1 MKYFV
6 GLFVLV
12 LVLAACKKTE
22 TDFEEINL
30 GYEYFP
36 TATGYFIDYE
46 VDSISHNI
54 TIDTTQFYL
63 REVMVEDFID
73 EEGQLAW
80 RVERYKKNNLQDTF
94 QLTDVWVQKRTT
106 TSAER
111 FEENQ
116 RFVRL
121 IFPVNEGK
129 SWNGNAYNTSEPW
142 NYNYTNVDEPYS
154 LDLLSFSKTL
164 TVNQRNNINLVDHEI
179 AYEVYAYGVGM
190 VYKQLTDLEYQN
202 FQVTG
207 VEVEMKAIGYGTL
220 E

>member
-1 MKYFV
+1 
-6 GLFVLV
+6 
-12 LVLAACKKTE
+12 
-22 TDFEEINL
+22 
-30 GYEYFP
+30 
-36 TATGYFIDYE
+36 
-46 VDSISHNI
+46 
-54 TIDTTQFYL
+54 
-63 REVMVEDFID
+63 
-73 EEGQLAW
+73 
-80 RVERYKKNNLQDTF
+80 VERYKKNNLQDTF

-111 FEENQ
+111 YEENQ

-121 IFPVNEGK
+121 IFPVNEGE
-129 SWNGNAYNTSEPW
+129 SWNGNAYNTLEPW
-142 NYNYTNVDEPYS
+142 NYTYTNVGEPYS

-164 TVNQRNNINLVDHEI
+164 TVNQRNNVNLVNQEI
-179 AYEVYAYGVGM
+179 AYEVYAYGIGM

>member
-1 MKYFV
+1 MCGFKN
-6 GLFVLV
+6 
-12 LVLAACKKTE
+12 E
-22 TDFEEINL
+22 
-30 GYEYFP
+30 
-36 TATGYFIDYE
+36 
-46 VDSISHNI
+46 
-54 TIDTTQFYL
+54 
-63 REVMVEDFID
+63 
-73 EEGQLAW
+73 QLL
-80 RVERYKKNNLQDTF
+80 LQSD
-94 QLTDVWVQKRTT
+94 L
-106 TSAER
+106 
-111 FEENQ
+111 EENQ

-164 TVNQRNNINLVDHEI
+164 TVNQRNNINLVDQEI